1 MSLIDIHFHGTNK
14 IDIKEIESYEEILS
28 LAKDYG
34 SMGIDAFLVTVYPS
48 EISFMR
54 KTLLNIKKA
63 MEFQTEGAK
72 ILGAY
77 LEGPFLNPEKSGA
90 LNRDYFLQPDIEVF
104 YRLIDG
110 MEDIVKIITVAPELP
125 NILKIVEKCSEAG
138 IVVSMG
144 HSDAT
149 YKEAEDGYKAGAR
162 LITHLFNAMR
172 GIHHREPG
180 IAGFGLINQD
190 IYVELIADGRHISDE
205 LLKWIFQIK
214 NKERIILV
222 SDMVKQKDGVEKI
235 HGGSMGLSD
244 IIKRVEKLNIDKY
257 KLKLAGEI
265 NPKRLLNINFL

>member
-14 IDIKEIESYEEILS
+14 IDIKEIESYEEILC

-34 SMGIDAFLVTVYPS
+34 SMGIDAFLIAVYPS

-90 LNRDYFLQPDIEVF
+90 LNPDYFLQPDIEVF

-110 MEDIVKIITVAPELP
+110 IEDIVKIMTVAPELP
-125 NILKIVEKCSEAG
+125 NILKIVEKCFEAG

-190 IYVELIADGRHISDE
+190 IYVELIADGRHIRDE
-205 LLKWIFQIK
+205 LLKWVFQIK
-214 NKERIILV
+214 SKERIILV
-222 SDMVKQKDGVEKI
+222 SDMVKQRNRIEKI
-235 HGGSMGLSD
+235 QGGSMGLSD